1 MKYVIVIE
9 DGAADYPL
17 KEIDGKTPL
26 KVANKPDSED
36 ICFVP
41 DGDYKKFLE
50 NNSNIKPNKG
60 NIVNAINENVGR
72 INSVENNVNNVQT
85 ALGEIIKTKL
95 SNGVSQTVSANTSG
109 SFDVPLSISGYTLV
123 GIITFNITGKNSS
136 NCSVQG
142 VTINASS
149 TGATIRFKNLANASV
164 DWTCT
169 AKGLFIRNDL
179 V

>member
-1 MKYVIVIE
+1 MSIRYINIGGSNVEIE
-9 DGAADYPL
+9 D
-17 KEIDGKTPL
+17 
-26 KVANKPDSED
+26 NKAR
-36 ICFVP
+36 
-41 DGDYKKFLE
+41 
-50 NNSNIKPNKG
+50 NNIGTLSNLSTTNKG

-85 ALGEIIKTKL
+85 ALGEIIKTQL
-95 SNGVSQTVSANTSG
+95 SDGVSQTVSANTSG
-109 SFDVPLSISGYTLV
+109 SFNVPLSISGYTLV

-136 NCSVQG
+136 NCFVQG
-142 VTINASS
+142 VTINASG
-149 TGATIRFKNLANASV
+149 TGATIRFKNSANGSV

>member
-1 MKYVIVIE
+1 MSIRYINI
-9 DGAADYPL
+9 G
-17 KEIDGKTPL
+17 G
-26 KVANKPDSED
+26 
-36 ICFVP
+36 
-41 DGDYKKFLE
+41 
-50 NNSNIKPNKG
+50 SNIEVEDNKARN
-60 NIVNAINENVGR
+60 NIGTLSNLSTINKSNLVNAINENVGR
-72 INSVENNVNNVQT
+72 LDNVENNVNNVQT
-85 ALGEIIKTKL
+85 ALGEIIKTQL

-109 SFDVPLSISGYTLV
+109 SFDVPLAISGYTLV

-136 NCSVQG
+136 NCCVQG
-142 VTINASS
+142 VTINSSS

>member
-1 MKYVIVIE
+1 MSIRYINIGGSNVEIE
-9 DGAADYPL
+9 D
-17 KEIDGKTPL
+17 
-26 KVANKPDSED
+26 
-36 ICFVP
+36 
-41 DGDYKKFLE
+41 
-50 NNSNIKPNKG
+50 NNARSNIGTLSNLSTTNKG

-72 INSVENNVNNVQT
+72 INSVESDVNTVQT

-95 SNGVSQTVSANTSG
+95 SDGVTLDVGANTSS
-109 SFDVPLSISGYTLV
+109 SFNVPLAISGYTLV

-136 NCSVQG
+136 NCFVQG

-149 TGATIRFKNLANASV
+149 TGATIRFKNSSNSNV
-164 DWTCT
+164 SWTAT

>member
-1 MKYVIVIE
+1 MSIRYINI
-9 DGAADYPL
+9 G
-17 KEIDGKTPL
+17 G
-26 KVANKPDSED
+26 
-36 ICFVP
+36 
-41 DGDYKKFLE
+41 
-50 NNSNIKPNKG
+50 SNIEVEDNKARA
-60 NIVNAINENVGR
+60 NIGTLSNLSTTNKNNLVNAINENVGR
-72 INSVENNVNNVQT
+72 LDNVENNVNNVQT

-95 SNGVSQTVSANTSG
+95 SDGVSQTISANTSG
-109 SFDVPLSISGYTLV
+109 SFNVPLAISGYTLV

-136 NCSVQG
+136 NCFVQG

-149 TGATIRFKNLANASV
+149 TGATIRFKNSSNGSV

>member
-1 MKYVIVIE
+1 MSIRYINIS
-9 DGAADYPL
+9 G
-17 KEIDGKTPL
+17 
-26 KVANKPDSED
+26 
-36 ICFVP
+36 
-41 DGDYKKFLE
+41 
-50 NNSNIKPNKG
+50 SNIEVEDNKARTNIGTLSNLSTINKG

-72 INSVENNVNNVQT
+72 LDNVENNVNNVQT
-85 ALGEIIKTKL
+85 ALGEIIKTQL

-109 SFDVPLSISGYTLV
+109 SFDVPLAISGYTLV

-136 NCSVQG
+136 NCCVQG
-142 VTINASS
+142 VTINSSS
-149 TGATIRFKNLANASV
+149 TGATVRFKNLANSSV

>member
-1 MKYVIVIE
+1 MSIRYINI
-9 DGAADYPL
+9 G
-17 KEIDGKTPL
+17 G
-26 KVANKPDSED
+26 
-36 ICFVP
+36 
-41 DGDYKKFLE
+41 
-50 NNSNIKPNKG
+50 SNIEVEDNKARA
-60 NIVNAINENVGR
+60 NIGTLSNLSTTNKSNLVNAINENVGR

-85 ALGEIIKTKL
+85 ALGEIIKTQL
-95 SNGVSQTVSANTSG
+95 SDGVTQTISANTSG
-109 SFDVPLSISGYTLV
+109 SFNVPLSISGYTLV

-136 NCSVQG
+136 NCFVQG

-149 TGATIRFKNLANASV
+149 TGATIRFKNSSNGSV

>member
-1 MKYVIVIE
+1 MSIRYINI
-9 DGAADYPL
+9 G
-17 KEIDGKTPL
+17 G
-26 KVANKPDSED
+26 
-36 ICFVP
+36 
-41 DGDYKKFLE
+41 
-50 NNSNIKPNKG
+50 SNIEVEDNKARA
-60 NIVNAINENVGR
+60 NIGTLSNLSTTNKSNLVNAINENVGR

-85 ALGEIIKTKL
+85 ALGEIIKTQL

-109 SFDVPLSISGYTLV
+109 SFDVPLAISGYTLV

-136 NCSVQG
+136 NCFVQG
-142 VTINASS
+142 VTINASG
-149 TGATIRFKNLANASV
+149 TGATIRFKNSANASV

>member
-1 MKYVIVIE
+1 MSIRYINIGGSNVEIE
-9 DGAADYPL
+9 D
-17 KEIDGKTPL
+17 
-26 KVANKPDSED
+26 
-36 ICFVP
+36 
-41 DGDYKKFLE
+41 
-50 NNSNIKPNKG
+50 NNARSNIGTLYNLSTTNK
-60 NIVNAINENVGR
+60 NNLVNAINENVGR
-72 INSVENNVNNVQT
+72 INSVESDVNTVQT

-95 SNGVSQTVSANTSG
+95 SDGVSQTVSANTSG
-109 SFDVPLSISGYTLV
+109 SFNVPLAISGYTLV

-149 TGATIRFKNLANASV
+149 TGATIRFKNTANSEV
-164 DWTCT
+164 TWTAT

>member
-1 MKYVIVIE
+1 MSIRYINI
-9 DGAADYPL
+9 G
-17 KEIDGKTPL
+17 G
-26 KVANKPDSED
+26 
-36 ICFVP
+36 
-41 DGDYKKFLE
+41 
-50 NNSNIKPNKG
+50 SNIEVEDNKARNNIGTLSNLSTTNKG

-85 ALGEIIKTKL
+85 ALGEIIKTQL

-109 SFDVPLSISGYTLV
+109 SFNVPLAISGYTLV

-136 NCSVQG
+136 NCFVQG
-142 VTINASS
+142 VTINASG
-149 TGATIRFKNLANASV
+149 TGATIRFKNSSNSSV
-164 DWTCT
+164 DWTAT

>member
-1 MKYVIVIE
+1 MSIRYINI
-9 DGAADYPL
+9 G
-17 KEIDGKTPL
+17 G
-26 KVANKPDSED
+26 
-36 ICFVP
+36 
-41 DGDYKKFLE
+41 
-50 NNSNIKPNKG
+50 SNIEVEDNNARTNIGTLSNLSTTNKG

-85 ALGEIIKTKL
+85 ALGEIIKTQL

-109 SFDVPLSISGYTLV
+109 SFNVPLAISGYTLV

-136 NCSVQG
+136 NCFVQG
-142 VTINASS
+142 VTINASG
-149 TGATIRFKNLANASV
+149 TGATIRFKNSANGSV
-164 DWTCT
+164 DWTAT

>member
-1 MKYVIVIE
+1 MSIRYINIGGSNVEIE
-9 DGAADYPL
+9 D
-17 KEIDGKTPL
+17 
-26 KVANKPDSED
+26 
-36 ICFVP
+36 
-41 DGDYKKFLE
+41 
-50 NNSNIKPNKG
+50 NNARSNIGTMSNLSTTNKG
-60 NIVNAINENVGR
+60 NLVNAINENVGR

-95 SNGVSQTVSANTSG
+95 SDGVSQTVSANTSG
-109 SFDVPLSISGYTLV
+109 SFNVPLAISGYTLV

-142 VTINASS
+142 VTINSSS
-149 TGATIRFKNLANASV
+149 TGATIRFKNLASSEV
-164 DWTCT
+164 TWTAT